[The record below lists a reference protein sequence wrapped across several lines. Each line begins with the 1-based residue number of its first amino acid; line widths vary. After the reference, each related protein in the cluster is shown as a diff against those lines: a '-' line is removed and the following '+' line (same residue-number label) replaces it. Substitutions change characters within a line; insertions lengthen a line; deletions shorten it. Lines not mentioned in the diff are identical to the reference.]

1 MEVLK
6 SRVQVQSEV
15 CIWNTNNW
23 IIFVSASLKYKLLS
37 LYVCRDEAGLH
48 ELNHH
53 QFTKWSHLCWQQLFL
68 SSLLRHVIVE
78 GRPPDLTLF
87 ILRSLVTGV
96 AAAESSA
103 MVRWTLMS
111 ALPQVETTLTM
122 VGWPADPRSGMEAM
136 AWDPRPCSSLQTLAQ
151 SLRSGL

>member
-1 MEVLK
+1 MTVLR
-6 SRVQVQSEV
+6 SRVQSEV

-37 LYVCRDEAGLH
+37 LYVEMKQDFMNW
-48 ELNHH
+48 NHN

-78 GRPPDLTLF
+78 GRLPDLTLF

-96 AAAESSA
+96 AVAESSA

-136 AWDPRPCSSLQTLAQ
+136 AWAPRPCSSLQTLVQ

>member
-6 SRVQVQSEV
+6 SRVQSEV

-23 IIFVSASLKYKLLS
+23 IIFVSASRKYKLLS
-37 LYVCRDEAGLH
+37 LYVEMKQDFMNW
-48 ELNHH
+48 NHH

-78 GRPPDLTLF
+78 GRLPDLTLF

-122 VGWPADPRSGMEAM
+122 VEWPADPRSGMEAM
-136 AWDPRPCSSLQTLAQ
+136 AWDPRPCSSLQTPAQ